1 MPDTLAPA
9 PPGIDPITPEIERLA
24 REIGIPPCPAVLED
38 FIAETRREEP
48 DFLRVSHLIGKD
60 VALAATVLKTVN
72 SPFYGLRTRVRTI
85 RDALTVLG
93 LTRATRLISGLLL
106 RDAFPKA
113 DRAAMERFWDA
124 SSKIALITAY
134 LARELEVADVDQ
146 AHTFGL
152 FRDCGIPAL
161 MSRFP
166 EYRRLAGDAISD
178 GGGPVVARER
188 ERFGVDHA
196 LLGASLAHTWH
207 LEEALWMPIA
217 HHHPARAADITDAE
231 DPSAKLVAVSLLAE
245 WAWRAARR
253 MPLPDD
259 TQAEEAFV
267 AVVLGAE
274 QERLAPLR
282 GDVTRI
288 LAAA

>member
-9 PPGIDPITPEIERLA
+9 HPATDPITPELERLA
-24 REIGIPPCPAVLED
+24 RDIGIPPCPAVLED
-38 FIAETRREEP
+38 FIAETRHEEP
-48 DFLRVSHLIGKD
+48 DLLRVSHLIGKD

-93 LTRATRLISGLLL
+93 LASATRLISGLLL

-113 DRAAMERFWDA
+113 DRAAMEQFWDA

-134 LARELEVADVDQ
+134 LARELEVADIDQ

-161 MSRFP
+161 MGRFP
-166 EYRRLAGDAISD
+166 DYRRLAGDAIAD
-178 GGGPVVARER
+178 GGGPVVVRER

-196 LLGASLAHTWH
+196 LLGATLAHTWH
-207 LEEALWMPIA
+207 LDESVWMPIA
-217 HHHPARAADITDAE
+217 HHHPAREVSSADVE
-231 DPSAKLVAVSLLAE
+231 DPCAKLVAVSLLAE
-245 WAWRAARR
+245 WAWRAARQ
-253 MPLPDD
+253 MPLPENPR
-259 TQAEEAFV
+259 AEEAFV
-267 AVVLGAE
+267 AAVLGAG

-282 GDVTRI
+282 ADVTRI